1 MPRVSSLLLSL
12 ALLAPVLAGAQEPA
26 PQPAPKRTIHE
37 KLTPCKIE
45 GLDEEVLCGTLP
57 VWENRTAKTGRK
69 IDLAMVVLP
78 AQSPNPAPD
87 PVFYINGGP
96 GYSSTAAASGFG
108 QFLGEIR
115 KQRDLVFV
123 DQRGS
128 GQSHPLKC
136 PLPGGEDNL
145 QGLLG
150 DLFPIEILRSCL
162 PGLQAKADLTQYT
175 TAIAMDDLDEVREW
189 LGYERINVFG
199 GSYGTRA
206 AQAYMRQHPEHVRS
220 AILAGVMTAD
230 ARMPLYIARQTQ
242 ESIEKLFDDCMNE
255 ESCRTAFPDLRNEF
269 RAVIERLRS
278 GPVRQTVPHPKTGQ
292 PIELSI
298 GHGPFTT
305 TLRSM
310 QYSPFK
316 SIRIPL
322 YIHRAAQGDY
332 APMIREALEYFNDTE
347 WAIGQYLSITCVED
361 VARFGP
367 QDVPAQIAGTYQ
379 GDDRIRQQVA
389 ACSFWPKA
397 QVPAD
402 FWDPVRST
410 APTLILTGWLD
421 PATPPEWAVEV
432 NRQLPNSLNVV
443 IRDASHGPGGLA
455 NVMCYPKLITD
466 FVANGTPVGLDT
478 SCTKEMKRPAFLVKE
493 EEEKR
498 EEGGK
503 EEGE

>member
-1 MPRVSSLLLSL
+1 MKRIPFLLVIL
-12 ALLAPVLAGAQEPA
+12 APLTPVLAGAQEPA
-26 PQPAPKRTIHE
+26 PQPAPSKRTIHE
-37 KLTPCKIE
+37 KLTPCKID

-57 VWENRTAKTGRK
+57 VWENRTAKAGRK

-78 AQSPNPAPD
+78 AKSPNPAPD

-96 GYSSTAAASGFG
+96 GYSSTAAAPGFA

-115 KQRDLVFV
+115 EQRDLVFV

-150 DLFPIEILRSCL
+150 DLFQIDILRSCL
-162 PGLQAKADLTQYT
+162 PELQAKADLTQYT

-206 AQAYMRQHPEHVRS
+206 AQAYMRQHLDHVRS
-220 AILAGVMTAD
+220 AILMGVMIAD

-255 ESCRTAFPDLRNEF
+255 EGCRTAFPNLRNEF
-269 RAVIERLRS
+269 RSVIERLRK
-278 GPVRQTVPHPKTGQ
+278 GPVRQAVPHPKTGQ

-298 GHGPFTT
+298 AHGPFTT
-305 TLRSM
+305 TLRAM

-316 SIRIPL
+316 SLRIPL
-322 YIHRAAQGDY
+322 SIHKAAQGDY

-347 WAIGQYLSITCVED
+347 WAIGQYLSITCAED

-367 QDVPAQIAGTYQ
+367 ADVPAQIAGTYQ

-397 QVPAD
+397 RVPAD

-443 IRDASHGPGGLA
+443 IRDASHGPGGLTNA
-455 NVMCYPKLITD
+455 TCYPKLITD
-466 FVANGTPVGLDT
+466 FVVNGTPVGLDT
-478 SCTKEMKRPAFLVKE
+478 SCTKEVKRPAFLVKE
-493 EEEKR
+493 EET
-498 EEGGK
+498 K
-503 EEGE
+503 EEEERR